1 MNTINPLV
9 VTIKPNQATL
19 ISPIDPTMH
28 KGGLGKILSVAAAI
42 VVPIAA
48 PTIASSIGLS
58 QTIGAITSAGIGKT
72 IGSAIVGAG
81 LGAISAAVQG
91 QDIRRGALTGGIT
104 SGVTGYLSPTPGVEG
119 TATGVEG
126 AAASPT
132 TPPPVSQAALAQGAE
147 YGFGAEAQQAL
158 AQQAGGA
165 ANASAAIA
173 RQSFTGIL
181 KDTGSAIADRFTQ
194 NPEQLASLTLE
205 IAGEL
210 AGETLV
216 PEGTMPAL
224 PPEMQDVY
232 DARKAELL
240 ELKAMDREKYDQQIA
255 LSQQYLVNAGYL
267 DPVYYGNQAANQVL
281 IDRNRQERERLR
293 KRGLT
298 EFQTSTAGED
308 RRAGIDTARLR
319 AAGFDQAFTKTA
331 GQQRAAIDAGVKAI
345 PDAPTTYSQGLREQ
359 YADYAAGLK
368 TIYGGD
374 PSAPADRARE
384 GITETIGKL
393 TGEAGT
399 RTGAFDTPLPG
410 EEKEDD
416 GTYGLKLSK
425 TGI

>member
-1 MNTINPLV
+1 MNTINPLI

-28 KGGLGKILSVAAAI
+28 KGGLGKILSIAAAI

-91 QDIRRGALTGGIT
+91 QDIRRGALTGGIA
-104 SGVTGYLSPTPGVEG
+104 SGVTGYLSPTPGAEV
-119 TATGVEG
+119 ATGVEG
-126 AAASPT
+126 AAATPTATPVDTVATSYDAAGNVVGTQTISPT
-132 TPPPVSQAALAQGAE
+132 GVVGKTVTPAT
-147 YGFGAEAQQAL
+147 GF
-158 AQQAGGA
+158 
-165 ANASAAIA
+165 
-173 RQSFTGIL
+173 TKIL
-181 KDTGSAIADRFTQ
+181 KDTGSAIADRFTN
-194 NPEQLASLTLE
+194 NPEQLASMTLE

-210 AGETLV
+210 TGEALV

-224 PPEMQDVY
+224 PPEMQDAY
-232 DARKAELL
+232 DARRAELL

-281 IDRNRQERERLR
+281 IDRERIDRERLR

-308 RRAGIDTARLR
+308 RRAGIDTAKLR

-331 GQQRAAIDAGVKAI
+331 GQQRATIDAGIKAI

-368 TIYGGD
+368 TLYGN

-416 GTYGLKLSK
+416 GTYGFKLGK

>member
-58 QTIGAITSAGIGKT
+58 QTIGAITSAGIGKVV
-72 IGSAIVGAG
+72 GSAIVGAG

-119 TATGVEG
+119 AATGVEG
-126 AAASPT
+126 AAATPTATPVDTGIATTYDAAGNVVGTQTISQAGAVGRMT
-132 TPPPVSQAALAQGAE
+132 TPGT
-147 YGFGAEAQQAL
+147 G
-158 AQQAGGA
+158 
-165 ANASAAIA
+165 
-173 RQSFTGIL
+173 FTGIL
-181 KDTGSAIADRFTQ
+181 KETGSAIADRFNQ

-210 AGETLV
+210 AGEALV

-232 DARKAELL
+232 NARKAEML
-240 ELKAMDREKYDQQIA
+240 ELKALDREKYDQQIA

-281 IDRNRQERERLR
+281 IDRERIDRERLR

-331 GQQRAAIDAGVKAI
+331 GQQRAAIDAGIKAI

-374 PSAPADRARE
+374 PSRPADRARE